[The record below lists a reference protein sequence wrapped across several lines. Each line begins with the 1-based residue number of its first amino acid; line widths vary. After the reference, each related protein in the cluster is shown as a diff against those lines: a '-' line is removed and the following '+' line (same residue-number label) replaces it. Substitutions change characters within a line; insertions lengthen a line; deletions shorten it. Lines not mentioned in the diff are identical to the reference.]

1 MPRSRRTKSIPSE
14 RCTRNIRRRRSF
26 RNSPSLEVRN
36 PGGTMDIRKPTFAFV
51 LAAFAALSIARLT
64 ATDSGGENFRLSG
77 CLVRGE
83 TGGDRLTHGA
93 NQPSWQRADHS
104 VTPGAVGTTGSVAT
118 IFYWL
123 RDDDDLKPHVGHRVE
138 VTGQLKG
145 EGAEGQ
151 IKIDRKDKWTE
162 VEIKADGD
170 TMKARLH
177 HMSVVPVG
185 DGDRQV
191 PVVVRKVDV
200 DKVSMVAANC
210 N

>member
-1 MPRSRRTKSIPSE
+1 M
-14 RCTRNIRRRRSF
+14 NIK
-26 RNSPSLEVRN
+26 
-36 PGGTMDIRKPTFAFV
+36 TT
-51 LAAFAALSIARLT
+51 FAALVAAAAISSTASLMAGNAAADDITLT
-64 ATDSGGENFRLSG
+64 G

-83 TGGDRLTHGA
+83 SGGYLLTNGS
-93 NQPSWQRADHS
+93 NQPAWQRADHS

>member
-1 MPRSRRTKSIPSE
+1 
-14 RCTRNIRRRRSF
+14 
-26 RNSPSLEVRN
+26 
-36 PGGTMDIRKPTFAFV
+36 MDIRKPAFALL
-51 LAAFAALSIARLT
+51 LAAVAASPIARLN
-64 ATDSGGENFRLSG
+64 AVDSAAETIKLSG

-83 TGGDRLTHGA
+83 SGDFLLTNGS
-93 NQPSWQRADHS
+93 NQPSWQRADQS

-123 RDDDDLKPHVGHRVE
+123 REDDDLKPHVGHRVE
-138 VTGQLKG
+138 VTGEVKG
-145 EGAEGQ
+145 ESKDGE
-151 IKIDRKDKWTE
+151 IKIDRKDDWTE

-170 TMKARLH
+170 TLKARLP

-191 PVVVRKVDV
+191 PVVVRRIDVEKVT
-200 DKVSMVAANC
+200 MVAANC